1 MKYGCLKVLMF
12 CSFNIFLK
20 SPVAAQEM
28 SVEAYAADCIRLLHE
43 GDLIIQLKSEEKKL
57 QALQGELFKG
67 GDAYRQKILN
77 QINKTERARDSF
89 NYYLIHYMNRLYDF
103 SKTYFYYDNDR
114 STLMNNGFT
123 GSFFVDSTLNKTI
136 LRHNSGQYYLLLPG
150 TTPTQ
155 GLEALIVSEPVG
167 SPLPAPF
174 PSYYRR
180 NNFKTWR
187 NAIFYP
193 SQVAQ
198 RDARYFAETL
208 QKKLAAY
215 YKKCKKNYEL

>member
-20 SPVAAQEM
+20 SITTAQEM
-28 SVEAYAADCIRLLHE
+28 SVEAYAADCIKLLHD
-43 GDLIIQLKSEEKKL
+43 GDLIIQLKSEGKKL
-57 QALQGELFKG
+57 QALQDELFKG
-67 GDAYRQKILN
+67 GEAYRQKVLK
-77 QINKTERARDSF
+77 QISKTERARDSF
-89 NYYLIHYMNRLYDF
+89 NYYLIHYMNQLYDF
-103 SKTYFYYDNDR
+103 STTYFYYDNDR
-114 STLMNNGFT
+114 GTLMNNGFT

-150 TTPTQ
+150 TNPTQ
-155 GLEALIVSEPVG
+155 GLEALIVSEPKG

-193 SQVAQ
+193 SQVSQ

-208 QKKLAAY
+208 QKKLATY
-215 YKKCKKNYEL
+215 YKKCKKSYEL

>member
-1 MKYGCLKVLMF
+1 
-12 CSFNIFLK
+12 
-20 SPVAAQEM
+20 
-28 SVEAYAADCIRLLHE
+28 
-43 GDLIIQLKSEEKKL
+43 
-57 QALQGELFKG
+57 
-67 GDAYRQKILN
+67 
-77 QINKTERARDSF
+77 
-89 NYYLIHYMNRLYDF
+89 
-103 SKTYFYYDNDR
+103 
-114 STLMNNGFT
+114 MNNGFT

>member
-20 SPVAAQEM
+20 SFAAAQEM
-28 SVEAYAADCIRLLHE
+28 SVETYAADCIRRLHDS
-43 GDLIIQLKSEEKKL
+43 DLIIQLKSEEKKL

-67 GDAYRQKILN
+67 GEAYRQKVLK
-77 QINKTERARDSF
+77 QINKTERERDSF

-136 LRHNSGQYYLLLPG
+136 LRHNSRPFYLLLPG

-155 GLEALIVSEPVG
+155 GLEALIVSEPMG
-167 SPLPAPF
+167 SALPAPF

-208 QKKLAAY
+208 QKKLVGF
-215 YKKCKKNYEL
+215 YKKCKKSYE